1 MRYYKQGPHDGLCGF
16 VATLNA
22 LRFVQRCTGHPFA
35 RDDDAAFFD
44 EAVECLA
51 RVPGCDLR
59 ILKSDPAVGGIDPF
73 QVRDLCR
80 MFAER
85 IALPINV
92 TLASGADKMSIAA
105 RYRGLLSQNDT
116 FAIIV
121 PYRDGSHWVTL
132 LPVDSRSYRVIDQS
146 RASVTL
152 LRGGDG
158 PRLASD
164 TAIILNA

>member
-16 VATLNA
+16 VAALNA
-22 LRFVQRCTGHPFA
+22 LRFLQRCTDHLFA

-80 MFAER
+80 IFAER
-85 IALPINV
+85 VALPINV
-92 TLASGADKMSIAA
+92 TLASGPGKMPIAA
-105 RYRGLLSQNDT
+105 RYHGLLSQSDM

-121 PYRDGSHWVTL
+121 PYRDGSHWIAL
-132 LPVDSRSYRVIDQS
+132 LPLDTKSYRVIDQG
-146 RASVTL
+146 RASSTL

-158 PRLASD
+158 PRLATD
-164 TAIILNA
+164 TAVTLTV

>member
-16 VATLNA
+16 VAALNA
-22 LRFVQRCTGHPFA
+22 LRFLQRCTDHLFA

-80 MFAER
+80 VFAER
-85 IALPINV
+85 VALPVNV
-92 TLASGADKMSIAA
+92 ALASGPDKMPIAA

-132 LPVDSRSYRVIDQS
+132 LPADSKSYRIIDQG
-146 RASVTL
+146 RTLTTL

-158 PRLASD
+158 PRLATD
-164 TAIILNA
+164 TAVTLTV

>member
-16 VATLNA
+16 VAALNA
-22 LRFVQRCTGHPFA
+22 LRFLQRCTGHAFA
-35 RDDDAAFFD
+35 RDDDAVFFD

-59 ILKSDPAVGGIDPF
+59 ILKGDPAVGGIDPF

-80 MFAER
+80 MFTER
-85 IALPINV
+85 VALPINV
-92 TLASGADKMSIAA
+92 TLTSGPEKMPIAA

-132 LPVDSRSYRVIDQS
+132 LPLDKKSYRVIDQG
-146 RASVTL
+146 RASITL

-164 TAIILNA
+164 TAIILTA